1 MTKIGNLAPNFSLK
15 DQPTFH
21 PLAWTRICAEQMV
34 SLEKNYETFE
44 KLNTIPV
51 GVSVDTVPSKHAWAK
66 ELKISKLRLL
76 SDFWPHGRVAQLFGI
91 FRDEDGFSERANII
105 IDEEGKIIFF
115 KIYEIKELPDIEEII
130 KFLENK

>member
-1 MTKIGNLAPNFSLK
+1 
-15 DQPTFH
+15 
-21 PLAWTRICAEQMV
+21 MV

-76 SDFWPHGRVAQLFGI
+76 SDFWPHGGVAQLFGI
-91 FRDEDGFSERANII
+91 F

-115 KIYEIKELPDIEEII
+115 KIYEIKELPNIEEII
-130 KFLENK
+130 KFLGNK